1 MSQRSDLITQ
11 DKTFTCPRWIL
22 RNCNVCLSNC
32 VFIYSKAKDMQQMVK
47 LEEEM
52 DRRPA
57 TVVWATE
64 TETQVHTHSRI
75 HTHAG
80 AETLHRG

>member
-1 MSQRSDLITQ
+1 M
-11 DKTFTCPRWIL
+11 FFVP
-22 RNCNVCLSNC
+22 
-32 VFIYSKAKDMQQMVK
+32 SKAKDMQQMVK

-64 TETQVHTHSRI
+64 TETQTHTHTLNK
-75 HTHAG
+75 HTH
-80 AETLHRG
+80 TQVQKHSTMDSPL

>member
-1 MSQRSDLITQ
+1 
-11 DKTFTCPRWIL
+11 
-22 RNCNVCLSNC
+22 
-32 VFIYSKAKDMQQMVK
+32 MQQMVK

-64 TETQVHTHSRI
+64 TETQVHTHT
-75 HTHAG
+75 HTVVYTHMQVQKHSIADSP
-80 AETLHRG
+80 LQP